1 MKKITNAAELKLAIE
16 AKEAEQSDKLNA
28 LKSQYEFTVESLK
41 PINLI
46 KESVSAVASSSYQS
60 SKVVGIISD
69 LMMGYFTKNIFS
81 GKINNSFK
89 NILTTGLKMGM
100 TKIFASN
107 FSDAKLLSKIVFEE
121 LRRKPTPK
129 PTNK

>member
-81 GKINNSFK
+81 GKINNSIK

-100 TKIFASN
+100 TKIFAFN